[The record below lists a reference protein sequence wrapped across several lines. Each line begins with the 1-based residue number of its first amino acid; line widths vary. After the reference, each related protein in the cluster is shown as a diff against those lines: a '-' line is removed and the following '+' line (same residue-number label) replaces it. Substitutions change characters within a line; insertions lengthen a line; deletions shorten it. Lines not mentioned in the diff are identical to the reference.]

1 MDANQQTI
9 VFKKSDG
16 SFWFMGT
23 ILPTNYSI
31 EEHVIALMPEGET
44 WEHDYQ
50 YSLVNGVITKGEKW
64 GDPTGESE

>member
-1 MDANQQTI
+1 
-9 VFKKSDG
+9 
-16 SFWFMGT
+16 MGT

-44 WEHDYQ
+44 WDHDYQ